1 MKIFLCPSKIRVQL
15 QLVKLGVGHGAQLGD
30 GAVSQGQ
37 QLGLVRLQVVAHL
50 GQGLDGGSPV
60 FRRSTRNVPKF
71 WIYPSPTCFIYDLSN
86 ADYSW
91 KNCCPFRAFFY

>member
-1 MKIFLCPSKIRVQL
+1 MYTGSPNHPAITKLYTYNYNMKIFLCPSKIRVQL

-60 FRRSTRNVPKF
+60 FRRSTRNVPEF
-71 WIYPSPTCFIYDLSN
+71 LL
-86 ADYSW
+86 
-91 KNCCPFRAFFY
+91 